1 MHETLKTR
9 SPNFGVFARLLLA
22 LYSLALTLAVL
33 LTAPWWLG
41 KLQRGGKYREG
52 LRERLGQIPRARLHP
67 AAGQTV
73 LWVHAVSVGEVLAA
87 APLIAELRAAR
98 PHTRVVI
105 STTTRTG
112 QAIARNRFG
121 SDSVFYFPLDFAF
134 AIRAWLRFLNPSLF
148 VLVESEFW
156 PRFLYE
162 AVRANIPV
170 AVVNGRISPRS
181 WPRYRRL
188 RFLWRPLLRTLA
200 LVHAQ
205 SALDAERLRALGAP
219 RVTVGGNLK
228 YDIQQPRTTPL
239 LAILQAALPPAAP
252 LLVCGST
259 LDGEEAALLQ
269 GLPRDLTVL
278 LAPRHPERFAAVAE
292 LLASSPRPWLS
303 LSAWREIR
311 QPIAPGTVL
320 LLDSVGEL
328 AALYAL
334 ATVAVVGGG
343 LLHPGGHNPL
353 EPAALGK
360 PIVIGP
366 QAENFA
372 GIVQKLHE
380 ANAILIAESPNLWP
394 HIEYLFLHP
403 QEAVAM
409 GERARLVCAQ
419 EAGATARA
427 LAALLPLVRAWVR
440 A

>member
-9 SPNFGVFARLLLA
+9 SPNFGVLALLLLA
-22 LYSLALTLAVL
+22 LFSLALTLALL

-41 KLQRGGKYREG
+41 KLERGGKYREG

-67 AAGQTV
+67 PANGQTV
-73 LWVHAVSVGEVLAA
+73 LWLHAVSVGEVLAA
-87 APLIAELRAAR
+87 APLVHALRAAL
-98 PHTRVVI
+98 PGTHIYV

-121 SDSVFYFPLDFAF
+121 SDSVFYFPADFAF
-134 AIRAWLRFLNPSLF
+134 AVRAWLRFLQPSLL

-162 AVRANIPV
+162 ADRANIPV
-170 AVVNGRISPRS
+170 AVVNARISPRS

-188 RFLWRPLLRTLA
+188 RVLWRPLLRSLA

-205 SALDAERLRALGAP
+205 SPLDAERLRALGAP
-219 RVTVGGNLK
+219 GVTIGGNLK
-228 YDIQQPRTTPL
+228 YDVQPPRTTPL
-239 LAILQAALPPAAP
+239 LAILRAALPPAAP

-259 LDGEEAALLQ
+259 LDGEEAALLHS
-269 GLPRDLTVL
+269 LPKDLTVL

-292 LLASSPRPWLS
+292 LLASGPRSWLS
-303 LSAWREIR
+303 LSAWRETR
-311 QPIAPGTVL
+311 QPIVPGTVL

-353 EPAALGK
+353 EPAALSK
-360 PIVIGP
+360 PTVIGP
-366 QAENFA
+366 NAENFA

-380 ANAILIAESPNLWP
+380 ANAILIAESPDLWP
-394 HIEYLFLHP
+394 HIEYLLLHP
-403 QEAVAM
+403 QEAAAM

-427 LAALLPLVRAWVR
+427 LAALLPLVRP
-440 A
+440 